1 MKPAFYLSLLG
12 ILTLATFCAA
22 AAAQKR
28 DLILVAGQ
36 PNAVGFDASASELPA
51 DARDKDVLFW
61 WRRGDPPPDDH
72 DSTSR
77 GWTTLQP
84 QPRANPM
91 PKTAGVARQYGSFS
105 QTDGGFGPEMGF
117 ARTLLERERKPLAVF
132 KAAFSGTGMTTDWRS
147 REAGPKGAFYRALLE
162 ETKGALEKARENG
175 IELRI
180 RALIWVQGESDA
192 NAVLALQYAKN
203 QGEMIAA

>member
-84 QPRANPM
+84 QPIPCRKRPGSRASM
-91 PKTAGVARQYGSFS
+91 GVSRSRTAGSDRRWGLPGRCWRGSES
-105 QTDGGFGPEMGF
+105 
-117 ARTLLERERKPLAVF
+117 R
-132 KAAFSGTGMTTDWRS
+132 WR
-147 REAGPKGAFYRALLE
+147 
-162 ETKGALEKARENG
+162 
-175 IELRI
+175 
-180 RALIWVQGESDA
+180 W
-192 NAVLALQYAKN
+192 
-203 QGEMIAA
+203 